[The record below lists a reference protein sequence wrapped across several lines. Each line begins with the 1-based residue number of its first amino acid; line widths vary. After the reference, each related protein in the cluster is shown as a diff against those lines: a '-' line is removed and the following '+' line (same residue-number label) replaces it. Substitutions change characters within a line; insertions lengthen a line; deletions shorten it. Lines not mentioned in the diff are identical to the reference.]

1 MTKTQLILPDQK
13 ELKSLFDYDPET
25 GILLRRTNIGGNQPG
40 SPVGSLTSAGY
51 LRVGIKGKQ
60 YKVHRIIWKIMTG
73 DDPKDLD
80 IDHINRNKTDN
91 RFCNLRLVCRAKNKL
106 NHGGYKRQDTN
117 LPTGIYWYSE
127 RNRYKVYGCKKSK
140 NIYLGSCKNLC
151 DAIAL
156 RRAWD
161 AR

>member
-1 MTKTQLILPDQK
+1 MTKLQQTLPSQE
-13 ELKSLFDYDPET
+13 ELKFLFDYDPET
-25 GILLRRTNIGGNQPG
+25 GILLRRTNSGGNQPG
-40 SPVGSLTSAGY
+40 SKVNCLTSAGY

-73 DDPKDLD
+73 NDPENLD

-91 RFCNLRLVCRAKNKL
+91 RFCNLRLASRAQNKL
-106 NHGGYKRQDTN
+106 NHGGYKKQNRD
-117 LPTGIYWYSE
+117 LPAGVYWYSE
-127 RNRYKVYGCKKSK
+127 RNRYIVYGCKESK

-151 DAIAL
+151 DAVAL